1 MIIRNVSLNKVNLKV
16 KSDTRSVWCIPTFRM
31 RHFGLSDNIFRAVGK
46 KFRHFGRKI
55 VNKHIDFPEL
65 PKSVYEGLKRFA
77 DSFINQSYT

>member
-1 MIIRNVSLNKVNLKV
+1 MEHSVH
-16 KSDTRSVWCIPTFRM
+16 SDDTFRP
-31 RHFGLSDNIFRAVGK
+31 VEK